1 LRGKAT
7 QSNRFSKPA
16 TGAALPWW
24 PWQNVVLY
32 SADPSLNP
40 GSGGYLCT
48 MIQIDQVLLSDE
60 VVEAKFVC
68 DLAKCKGGCC
78 EDGDAGAPVA
88 DEEMEIIRK
97 NLEVI
102 LPYLT
107 AEGRAELLRQGLF
120 VQDGEFGWVTP
131 VINGGICAYGFRDE
145 RGIIK
150 CGIEAAY
157 NDGKLDWKKPI
168 SCHLFPIRL
177 NETDTYTMVNY
188 EPREVLCKPACAFGK
203 KLKVPVYQF
212 LKEALVRKFGLE
224 FYDTLH
230 QLAVEH
236 FDAAPEKK
244 K

>member
-1 LRGKAT
+1 
-7 QSNRFSKPA
+7 
-16 TGAALPWW
+16 
-24 PWQNVVLY
+24 
-32 SADPSLNP
+32 
-40 GSGGYLCT
+40 

-78 EDGDAGAPVA
+78 EDGDAGAPVT

-212 LKEALVRKFGLE
+212 LKEALVRKFGTE

-236 FDAAPEKK
+236 FDAAPEKRK
-244 K
+244 